1 MLSSIRRTGPATSS
15 STSPGRSSARARSS
29 STPGQRTRP
38 RSYVPSRSSWHGRAP
53 GRVNLIGE
61 HVDYLGGLVLP
72 AAVDR
77 FTEVWARPAPEWSIE
92 SDVPGGLGYVKAI
105 GEELRADP
113 HAVQVTSQVPPN
125 AGISSSAALLVALAA
140 AIRPDM
146 DGKQA
151 ALACQ
156 RAEQKATGV
165 QVGVMDQ
172 FAAALGRRG
181 HALLLDCATLDYRA
195 VPFTDELVI
204 AVVDSGQHRNL
215 AHTPYNKRRREAEAG
230 KPKRK
235 RHVDS
240 EINRVHAFVQAL
252 EEHQLEKLGQ
262 LLKESHISLRD
273 DFEVSTKEVDALV
286 EKAWSIYG
294 CLGARIMGAGFGGSI
309 IALIRRGSERI
320 FVAQIGRPVILCAT
334 AGGAYTTPA

>member
-1 MLSSIRRTGPATSS
+1 MGSD
-15 STSPGRSSARARSS
+15 
-29 STPGQRTRP
+29 
-38 RSYVPSRSSWHGRAP
+38 WHGRAP

-146 DGKQA
+146 EGKQA

-172 FAAALGRRG
+172 FAAALGRRDS
-181 HALLLDCATLDYRA
+181 ALLLDCATLEYQV
-195 VPFTDELVI
+195 VPFPDEVAI
-204 AVVDSGQHRNL
+204 AVIDSGEHRSL
-215 AHTPYNKRRREAEAG
+215 ASTPYNQRRREAESG
-230 KPKRK
+230 DPKRRK
-235 RHVDS
+235 HVDS
-240 EINRVHAFVQAL
+240 EIQRVRVFAQAL
-252 EEHQLEKLGQ
+252 HDRNFTRMGE
-262 LLKESHISLRD
+262 LLKESHQSLRD
-273 DFEVSTKEVDALV
+273 DFEVSTPNVDALV
-286 EKAWSIYG
+286 ERAWSADG
-294 CLGARIMGAGFGGSI
+294 CYGARIMGAGFGGSI
-309 IALIRRGSERI
+309 LALVDKHRTESLAAA
-320 FVAQIGRPVILCAT
+320 VDRPVLFCAT
-334 AGGAYTTPA
+334 ADGAFVRTQ